1 MRSWRPNS
9 GWPSACTSWG
19 TVAREAVPA
28 IIASG
33 DVGYSGHTDSQG
45 RAVFRSPLKL
55 YEYMAM
61 AKPIISSA
69 VADAVDLV
77 VNGGETGYLFDAGS
91 TDGLSQALRR
101 AYVARE
107 RLPAMGA
114 TGPGS

>member
-1 MRSWRPNS
+1 M
-9 GWPSACTSWG
+9 
-19 TVAREAVPA
+19 
-28 IIASG
+28 
-33 DVGYSGHTDSQG
+33 
-45 RAVFRSPLKL
+45 FRSPLKL

-77 VNGGETGYLFDAGS
+77 VNGETGYLFDAGS

-114 TGPGS
+114 RARQLIEQGHSWTARCRTIVESAKRVALELA